1 MSILN
6 SVPVANISYDT
17 LYPDTKV
24 MSKTSIHYPDCKV
37 NYTTIC
43 CIPLIALID
52 QVPGAGGVFSTML
65 KLSIIFRWSSSSVQP
80 HKKKH

>member
-52 QVPGAGGVFSTML
+52 QVPGAGGG
-65 KLSIIFRWSSSSVQP
+65 IFNHAEVVYYFP
-80 HKKKH
+80 LVI